1 MVTEAQAQRATD
13 RAIRRYRASTISIL
27 KLESAGTPDRFGQSR
42 ATFSTGVPAIGRAIH
57 NPTKEQITF
66 IGDGERYEIAFLFSR
81 LEMLRR
87 FPALPEGKWI
97 TTYDKIAWKGNTY
110 KLEKVQPTGQVGTTF
125 SLVVALGSTA
135 EGDRVR

>member
-13 RAIRRYRASTISIL
+13 RAIRRYRASTISVL
-27 KLESAGTPDRFGQSR
+27 KFASAGTPDRFGQSR
-42 ATFSTGVPAIGRAIH
+42 ATFSPGVPVVGRAIH
-57 NPTKEQITF
+57 NPTKEQVTV
-66 IGDGERYEIAFLFSR
+66 IGDGERYEIAFMFSR

-97 TTYDKIAWKGNTY
+97 TTLDKVTWNGNTY

>member
-13 RAIRRYRASTISIL
+13 RAIRRYRASVITVL
-27 KLESAGTPDRFGQSR
+27 KFASAGTPDRFKQSQ
-42 ATFSTGVPAIGRAIH
+42 ATFSTGVPIIGRAIH
-57 NPTKEQITF
+57 HPTKEQITV

-81 LEMLRR
+81 LEMLRQ
-87 FPALPEGKWI
+87 FPLLPEGKWV
-97 TTYDKIAWKGNTY
+97 TTYDRISWNGNTY